1 VAFSAIYNSP
11 LLEMDGTAKVGGI
24 VEGAAKAGRDFWPGY
39 HFSSSLPTELL
50 SRIEANKLLLDGG
63 GRGGGGGFWERG
75 GGGEG
80 PRGRPIVGRGEED
93 EEERMEEEANGHGN
107 GRENGEEKVRK

>member
-1 VAFSAIYNSP
+1 MAFSAIYNSP

-63 GRGGGGGFWERG
+63 GRGGFWERG
-75 GGGEG
+75 GGGEM
-80 PRGRPIVGRGEED
+80 PRGRPIVRRGEED
-93 EEERMEEEANGHGN
+93 EEAN
-107 GRENGEEKVRK
+107 